1 MDHKKLAL
9 IHIVKKE
16 LGLSDE
22 EYRAILRREAGVDSA
37 KDLTD
42 DSFRQLMR
50 YLVRSRHYTVNP
62 DGLTLRQ
69 KLYIEHLQQALGWD
83 DEHLNNFLHK
93 YHACTSFAALPRA
106 AASKTI
112 LAMEHMLSHRGQKES
127 C

>member
-22 EYRAILRREAGVDSA
+22 EYRTILRREAGVDSA
-37 KDLTD
+37 KDLTN

-50 YLVRSRHYTVNP
+50 FLVRSRHYTTTPN
-62 DGLTLRQ
+62 GLTLRQ
-69 KLYIEHLQQALGWD
+69 KLYIQHLQQALGWHD
-83 DEHLNNFLHK
+83 DHLSNFLHK
-93 YHACTSFAALPRA
+93 YHHCMNLADLPRA

-112 LAMEHMLSHRGQKES
+112 LAMEHMLSHRS
-127 C
+127 